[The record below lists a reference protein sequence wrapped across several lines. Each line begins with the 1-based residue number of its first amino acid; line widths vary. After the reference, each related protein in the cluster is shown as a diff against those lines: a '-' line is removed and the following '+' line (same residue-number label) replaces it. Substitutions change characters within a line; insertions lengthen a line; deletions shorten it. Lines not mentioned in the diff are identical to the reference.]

1 MKTIDNLQW
10 RYATKQF
17 DSTKKVSEQ
26 DLEILKE
33 AVRLSAT
40 SYGLQLFKVLVVEDP
55 EIRQQLLPASW
66 GQKQIVDASH
76 VLVLCN
82 YTSIEGGDIDHYLS
96 LKSNIQNVE
105 LDQLKGYG
113 DFMKNT
119 LLGMPESQLSTWTAK
134 QTYIALGNLML
145 AAAELKID
153 SCPMEGFDAAQYNEI
168 LGLNEK
174 GLNAA
179 VVVTVGYRA
188 ETDATANAPKVRKP
202 IEELFETV

>member
-1 MKTIDNLQW
+1 MKTIDNLHW

-55 EIRQQLLPASW
+55 EIRQKLLPASW

-82 YTSIEGGDIDHYLS
+82 YNSISGEHIDHYLD
-96 LKSNIQNVE
+96 LKSNIQNV
-105 LDQLKGYG
+105 QLEHIKGYG
-113 DFMKNT
+113 DFLKNT
-119 LLGMPESQLSTWTAK
+119 LLGMPEAQISQWTSK
-134 QTYIALGNLML
+134 QVYIALANVML

-153 SCPMEGFDAAQYNEI
+153 TCPMEGFDAAQYNEI